1 MSTKV
6 EKLEYTA
13 DRMEQYSGHNLISLY
28 GLPEE
33 KRGGADFLLIQT
45 VKEKMSLD
53 ISSADIDRIH
63 RIGAPP
69 YSALLKQSRKV
80 RPVIVKFVRYK
91 DRIKVHVNKK
101 LIKGTKLSITESL
114 AVHSVAKLPKSK
126 EKFGFKNVRSNNDR
140 IIYKYNGDYKIK
152 IYFD

>member
-13 DRMEQYSGHNLISLY
+13 DRMEQYSGHNSISLY

-69 YSALLKQSRKV
+69 TQPSLNNLVKLDRLLLSL
-80 RPVIVKFVRYK
+80 Y
-91 DRIKVHVNKK
+91 
-101 LIKGTKLSITESL
+101 GTTT
-114 AVHSVAKLPKSK
+114 
-126 EKFGFKNVRSNNDR
+126 G
-140 IIYKYNGDYKIK
+140 
-152 IYFD
+152 